1 MLKLPPIK
9 NLIAI
14 VTLTVVVTGCGRT
27 EPTIVGEWEPSA
39 TSPASRTL
47 TITSNS
53 IEIEA
58 KALGQTIIL
67 SGDLKAE
74 KNRLTI
80 TNLSLP
86 PEIQQAAAASGTN
99 LDLTQ
104 TINATFSFKNPD
116 EVVISGSPLI
126 EGAYKR
132 KGTIEK

>member
-9 NLIAI
+9 ILIAMT
-14 VTLTVVVTGCGRT
+14 TLAVIFAGCRT
-27 EPTIVGEWEPSA
+27 AEPTIIGQWEPSA
-39 TSPASRTL
+39 SSPASRSL

-58 KALGQTIIL
+58 KAMGQSITL

-80 TNLSLP
+80 SNLSLP
-86 PEIQQAAAASGTN
+86 PEIQQAAASSGTN

-104 TINATFSFKNPD
+104 TINATFSFKNPN
-116 EVVISGSPLI
+116 EVVISGSPLV

-132 KGTIEK
+132 KGTTEK